1 MLAYRYAES
10 QPWRYAV
17 PDLIHGFKTIW
28 QPDLREESAGQGLVE
43 YVLILGFI
51 SIVVIVALI
60 YFREQLIPL
69 YSKVG
74 NSLS

>member
-1 MLAYRYAES
+1 MRDGLYAL
-10 QPWRYAV
+10 QTPWW
-17 PDLIHGFKTIW
+17 PS
-28 QPDLREESAGQGLVE
+28 LRERAPGQGLVE

-51 SIVVIVALI
+51 SVVVIVALI

-74 NSLS
+74 NSLT

>member
-1 MLAYRYAES
+1 M
-10 QPWRYAV
+10 
-17 PDLIHGFKTIW
+17 PDPIHGSNSVW
-28 QPDLREESAGQGLVE
+28 QPGLREESAGQGLVE
-43 YVLILGFI
+43 YVLIIGFI

>member
-1 MLAYRYAES
+1 M
-10 QPWRYAV
+10 
-17 PDLIHGFKTIW
+17 PDLIRGFNSIW
-28 QPDLREESAGQGLVE
+28 QFDLGEESPGQGLVE

-60 YFREQLIPL
+60 YFRGQLIPL
-69 YSKVG
+69 YSTVG